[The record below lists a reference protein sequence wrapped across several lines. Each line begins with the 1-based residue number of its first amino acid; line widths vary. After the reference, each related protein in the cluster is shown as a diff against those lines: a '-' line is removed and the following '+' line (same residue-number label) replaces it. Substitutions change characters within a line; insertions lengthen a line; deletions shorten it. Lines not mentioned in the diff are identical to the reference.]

1 MKNRVYLALGS
12 NIGDRF
18 HYLQRA
24 VEKLNEKKEIEVTQ
38 LSSIYETEPVGVT
51 EQAAF
56 LNMAVEMYT
65 SLKPESLL
73 KTTQWIE
80 QELNRV
86 KIKRWGPR
94 TIDLDILFFN
104 DENIRMDDLS
114 IPHPRLEERA
124 FVLIPLN
131 EIASS
136 IVEPTNHK
144 NIYELAENL
153 SIKEKEG
160 VRIWK
165 NCSGPA
171 GFGLFG
177 S

>member
-56 LNMAVEMYT
+56 LNMTLEMYT

-94 TIDLDILFFN
+94 TIDLDILLFN

-131 EIASS
+131 EIASNV
-136 IVEPTNHK
+136 VEPTNYKYIH
-144 NIYELAENL
+144 ELAENL